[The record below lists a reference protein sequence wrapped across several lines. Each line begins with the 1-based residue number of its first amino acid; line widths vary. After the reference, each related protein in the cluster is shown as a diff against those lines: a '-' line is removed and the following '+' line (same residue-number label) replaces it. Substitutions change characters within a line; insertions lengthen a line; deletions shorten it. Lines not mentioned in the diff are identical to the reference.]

1 MELTA
6 LRYFATVAKEL
17 HFRKAAA
24 KLNITQAPLSAAIR
38 KLEDELSCK
47 LFERTS
53 RMVKLTAAGEFFLAE
68 TEAILNRAEQ
78 AQKRLADFLAGKA
91 EELSI
96 GCNEPA
102 IHSFLPE
109 ILSQVRNQ
117 EPEIRM
123 QLKEL
128 ETSEQCTMLKNG
140 SLDIGFLRPF
150 SMDTSG
156 LTTKLVYRDKYILV
170 LPLDHKLAEKSKIF
184 PEHLA
189 GEDIIL
195 FARDVNPAIYDQ
207 LVLSLTVSGLPS
219 PRFRQDARNKSF
231 MLTMVQAGFGI
242 ALMPESCC
250 KGTLE
255 NIVKKELSC
264 PLPPVDIIAA
274 WNSDNGNTALKK
286 FIRFLPEFSEICPPA
301 DEKNITEPKAIL

>member
-6 LRYFATVAKEL
+6 LRYFAAVAKEL

-24 KLNITQAPLSAAIR
+24 KLHITQAPLSAAIR

-68 TEAILNRAEQ
+68 AEAVLNRADQ
-78 AQKRLADFLAGKA
+78 AQKQLADFLAGEK
-91 EELSI
+91 EQLLI

-109 ILSQVRNQ
+109 VLSRVRNQ

-123 QLKEL
+123 QLREL
-128 ETSEQCTMLKNG
+128 ETAEQCVMLKNG
-140 SLDIGFLRPF
+140 SLDIGFLRPS
-150 SMDTSG
+150 SMDISG
-156 LTTKLVYRDKYILV
+156 LTTRLIYRDRYILV
-170 LPLDHKLAEKSKIF
+170 LPRDHKLARCGRISRED
-184 PEHLA
+184 LA
-189 GEDIIL
+189 GEDVIL

-207 LVLSLTVSGLPS
+207 LVYSLTVHGLPS
-219 PRFRQDARNKSF
+219 PRFRQDARNKSS
-231 MLTMVQAGFGI
+231 MLAMVQAGFGI

-250 KGTLE
+250 KGPLE
-255 NIVKKELSC
+255 NIVRKELSP

-274 WNSDNGNTALKK
+274 WRSDNDSRAVKK
-286 FIRFLPEFSEICPPA
+286 FIRFLPGSPEI
-301 DEKNITEPKAIL
+301 